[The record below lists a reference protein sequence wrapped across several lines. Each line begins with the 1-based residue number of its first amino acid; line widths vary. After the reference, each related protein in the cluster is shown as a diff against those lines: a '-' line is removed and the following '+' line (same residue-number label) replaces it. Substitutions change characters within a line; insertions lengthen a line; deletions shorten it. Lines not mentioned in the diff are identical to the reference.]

1 MRTSDLEFRKSERLT
16 EAQQRSLV
24 CVTAVTAVWS
34 LGEDEVRRKGQ
45 HDEFGQE
52 RSLDLEASLPP

>member
-1 MRTSDLEFRKSERLT
+1 MRTSDLEFRQSERLT

-24 CVTAVTAVWS
+24 CVTAVWS
-34 LGEDEVRRKGQ
+34 LGGDEVHRQGQ

-52 RSLDLEASLPP
+52 RSLDLETSLPP

>member
-16 EAQQRSLV
+16 DAQQRRPV

-34 LGEDEVRRKGQ
+34 LEADEVRRQGQ

-52 RSLDLEASLPP
+52 KSLDLETSFPP